1 MTATVAQVSGGKFD
15 YIIIGGGT
23 AGLALANR
31 LSEDPS
37 LSVLVLEAGAANLDD
52 STILVP
58 GPGNRRKLLNN
69 PKYDWQ
75 FKTIAQPHSNNRSY
89 AWSRGKGLGG
99 SSAINVLLWN
109 KPSRDYLQAFED
121 LGNPGWNW
129 EVFEKYSKRA
139 ERFVKPDHDLDI
151 LTYDMAYRGD
161 SGKLTPA
168 LPSRT
173 LSDFRLRPMAEALE
187 KHGITHVTDSSS
199 GFTNGSTSTA
209 LTLHPDTHQRSYAA
223 NMYYVPVASRQNLAV
238 LVNAHVTKINSRSS
252 ADGTI
257 TAVGVEFLH
266 AGVPQQVV
274 CMKEVC
280 LCAGAVMSPQI
291 LELSGIGDPDVLQK
305 AGIDL
310 KVVLPGV
317 GGNVQEHLFAPL
329 FYELRKY
336 SHDGWNFNTYDPLY
350 DPQEAMKQLALLPE
364 GKGLFNLC
372 TTGLT
377 FVPLNTICADTTT
390 IQKTVSETI
399 LAGIAQNV
407 YPPGLRKQY
416 TIQLK
421 HLEQQVPSLEL
432 ILGPGIMIPPA
443 NPDPTRKHITLGFGL
458 NSPFS
463 RGTIHVGSSDPLV
476 PPVIDPHVFEESYGE
491 YLTTMVELVKF
502 LRRLAKTEPLKSLL
516 VETEVSPGP
525 QVESD
530 EQIAEWIKNNVST
543 TFHTVGSCSMLPEE
557 DGGVVDPQLRVLP
570 SVYHTTN
577 IRVVDLS
584 IAPLQIGAH
593 PQAMVYAIAEQA
605 ADIIKGV
612 AA

>member
-1 MTATVAQVSGGKFD
+1 MTATIAQVARKKFD

-75 FKTIAQPHSNNRSY
+75 FETIAQPHSNNRSY

-109 KPSRDYLQAFED
+109 KPSRDYLQAFEE

-129 EVFEKYSKRA
+129 EAFEKYSKRA
-139 ERFVKPDHDLDI
+139 ERFMKPHHDLDI

-161 SGKLTPA
+161 AGAVVTSFPVV
-168 LPSRT
+168 
-173 LSDFRLRPMAEALE
+173 LSNIERPMAEALA

-209 LTLHPDTHQRSYAA
+209 LTLHPETHQRSYAA
-223 NMYYVPVASRQNLAV
+223 NMYYVPVASRENLTV
-238 LVNAHVTKINSRSS
+238 LIDAHVIKIKSHPN

-266 AGVPQQVV
+266 AGVPQEVA

-291 LELSGIGDPDVLQK
+291 LELSGIGDHDVLHK

-310 KVVLPGV
+310 KVELSGV
-317 GGNVQEHLFAPL
+317 GENVQEHLFAPL

-336 SHDGWNFNTYDPLY
+336 DYDGWNFNTYDPLY
-350 DPQEAMKQLALLPE
+350 DPQEAVKQLALLPE

-372 TTGLT
+372 TIGLT
-377 FVPLNTICADTTT
+377 FVPLDTICADTTT
-390 IQKTVSETI
+390 MQKTLSETI
-399 LAGIAQNV
+399 RAGIAANV
-407 YPPGLRKQY
+407 YSPGLRKQY

-443 NPDPTRKHITLGFGL
+443 NPDPTKKHITLGFGL

-476 PPVIDPHVFEESYGE
+476 PPVIDPHVFEESYD
-491 YLTTMVELVKF
+491 LTTMVELVKF

-557 DGGVVDPQLRVLP
+557 DGGVVDPQLK
-570 SVYHTTN
+570 VYHTTN